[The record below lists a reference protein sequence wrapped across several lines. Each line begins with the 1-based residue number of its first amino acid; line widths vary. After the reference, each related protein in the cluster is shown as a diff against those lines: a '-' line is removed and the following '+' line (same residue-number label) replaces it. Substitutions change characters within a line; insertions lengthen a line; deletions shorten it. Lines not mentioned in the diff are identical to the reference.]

1 MDKESVNT
9 NAMIVHF
16 VLKPNGNFPNNQL
29 PVLIYKHALNLPEQK
44 NKAAKM
50 AQQIF
55 SENDWGNTWRDGIY
69 DFHHYH
75 SNTHECLAV
84 VTGDVRLMLGGPDNK
99 TIKAE
104 AGDVII
110 LPAGTGHQC
119 ISASQNFLCVGGYPQ
134 GKNYDMKHGKASE
147 LEEAVKRIAEVPL
160 PVTDPVFGKGGFIR
174 DLWG

>member
-9 NAMIVHF
+9 NATIVHF
-16 VLKPNGNFPNNQL
+16 VLKPNDNFPNNPL
-29 PVLIYKHALNLPEQK
+29 PVLIYKSVLNLREQK
-44 NKAAKM
+44 DKAAKA

-84 VTGDVRLMLGGPDNK
+84 VTGDVRLMLGGPDSK
-99 TIKAE
+99 TIEAE

-119 ISASQNFLCVGGYPQ
+119 ISASENFLCVGGYPQ
-134 GKNYDMKHGKASE
+134 GKNYDMKHGKASG
-147 LEEAVKRIAEVPL
+147 LE
-160 PVTDPVFGKGGFIR
+160 
-174 DLWG
+174 